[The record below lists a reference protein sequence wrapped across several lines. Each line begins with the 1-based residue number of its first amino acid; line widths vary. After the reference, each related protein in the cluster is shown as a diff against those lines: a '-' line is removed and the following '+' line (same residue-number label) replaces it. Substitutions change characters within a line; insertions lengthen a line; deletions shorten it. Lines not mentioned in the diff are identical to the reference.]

1 MSIATKVGKNAFFL
15 VKTVS
20 YNQRTAGF
28 LPYALRR
35 QFESFIL
42 SPSNSKR
49 FSVVAFF
56 SFAVGLV
63 QQASANSRRQ
73 FGGFV
78 LSPSKCKRFTTFHI
92 LSLAD
97 VGGCLGVS
105 FVIFLW
111 FLLFDFSAYMKSYRR
126 HVKLFFIESPCATWV
141 QAQTA
146 CRRGRLS
153 ESKFYAVLWFFFLF
167 IKSVAGIYIYF

>member
-20 YNQRTAGF
+20 YNQRKAGF

-42 SPSNSKR
+42 SPSNSKH

-78 LSPSKCKRFTTFHI
+78 LSPSKRKRFAVFHI
-92 LSLAD
+92 FFLAD
-97 VGGCLGVS
+97 VCGCLGVS

-111 FLLFDFSAYMKSYRR
+111 FLFFDFSSYMKSYRR
-126 HVKLFFIESPCATWV
+126 HIKLFFIESRVRIGC
-141 QAQTA
+141 
-146 CRRGRLS
+146 RLS
-153 ESKFYAVLWFFFLF
+153 LLADVCDCQKVSFMRFFGSFFF
-167 IKSVAGIYIYF
+167 S